1 MTADPLLSLFPA
13 PLLRLILC
21 GDDVIPAAWGPLV
34 DAAGFV
40 WALDASGYALR
51 IPGGSDEPIRTGAPV
66 VEIPHLLRLPLTHW
80 SPRLAQVT
88 ARLLDLDDEPARI
101 DMRGRD
107 GGRVGLSLW
116 GRLVATWEVA
126 DGRAIADDF
135 DAPDLPTLPRLL
147 TDHAPEVALLLAV
160 WEATR

>member
-1 MTADPLLSLFPA
+1 MTDPLLSLFPA

-21 GDDVIPAAWGPLV
+21 GDDVLPAAWGPLV
-34 DAAGFV
+34 PDGSAADRWV
-40 WALDASGYALR
+40 WDGQGGRALKPDRISYDTAS
-51 IPGGSDEPIRTGAPV
+51 IV
-66 VEIPHLLRLPLTHW
+66 RLPSMWSLPLAHW

-107 GGRVGLSLW
+107 GGRIGLSLW
-116 GRLVATWEVA
+116 GTLIATWEVA

-160 WEATR
+160 WEVTR

>member
-21 GDDVIPAAWGPLV
+21 GDDVLPAAWGPLV
-34 DAAGFV
+34 DIYDELTWTWGPWQAVAYTDDDGF
-40 WALDASGYALR
+40 A
-51 IPGGSDEPIRTGAPV
+51 RTGDVLAAP
-66 VEIPHLLRLPLTHW
+66 EFWRLPLAHW

-116 GRLVATWEVA
+116 GRLIATWEVA

-135 DAPDLPTLPRLL
+135 DAPDLPALPRLL
-147 TDHAPEVALLLAV
+147 ADHAPEVALLLAV

>member
-1 MTADPLLSLFPA
+1 MTTNPLLSTFP
-13 PLLRLILC
+13 PDLLRLVLC
-21 GDDVIPAAWGPLV
+21 GDDVLPAAYGPMSALAFGV
-34 DAAGFV
+34 WDPQAGIV
-40 WALDASGYALR
+40 RESTLR
-51 IPGGSDEPIRTGAPV
+51 REYDPFRQPERV
-66 VEIPHLLRLPLTHW
+66 RLPLAHW

-107 GGRVGLSLW
+107 SGRVGLSLW